1 MKENF
6 IIRKASLAL
15 LFNKLIE
22 QNKIVLAP
30 VEKRGK
36 LNFERVKS
44 LDSVATNYIQTDTPA
59 KMAVFPKTEI
69 LFKYSGKPESI
80 QMEGFKLER
89 VPETVIWGCR
99 PCDSAGFS
107 SLNAIFNW
115 DYKDEIFNERFNKTL
130 IIAFSCKEADKFC
143 FCTSVNGGP
152 GNTQG
157 SDILLSELKSGDYF
171 CELISEKAE
180 KLKHSIPQIFEK
192 AAGESKEEN
201 LATIPVRFDYN
212 QIKTKLEA
220 SFESN
225 IWAEQSQGCLG
236 CGACAFICPTC
247 ACFDI
252 QDEKHGKEGVRMRCW
267 DSCGFSMFTLH
278 TSGHNPRES
287 QDQRWRQR
295 IMHKFS
301 YMPERQQVIGCTG
314 CGRCSRACPAGIN
327 ILENLESIINLN

>member
-1 MKENF
+1 MTEKYLL
-6 IIRKASLAL
+6 RKASVEL
-15 LFNKLIE
+15 LVNKFIE
-22 QNKIVLAP
+22 QNNIVLAP

-44 LDSVATNYIQTDTPA
+44 LNEVASNYIQTDTPA

-69 LFKYSGKPESI
+69 VFKYSGKPESI
-80 QMEGFKLER
+80 AMEGFNLEK
-89 VPETVIWGCR
+89 VPDTVLWGCR
-99 PCDSAGFS
+99 PCDAAGFT

-115 DYKDEIFNERFNKTL
+115 DYKDEIFNARFNKTL
-130 IIAFSCKEADKFC
+130 IIAFSCREADEFC

-152 GNTQG
+152 GNTEG
-157 SDILLSELKSGDYF
+157 CDILLTELKSHDF
-171 CELISEKAE
+171 LCELISEKA
-180 KLKHSIPQIFEK
+180 LKIKTSMPLIFEDP
-192 AAGESKEEN
+192 GNNSREEN
-201 LATIPVRFDYN
+201 LANISAKFDYR
-212 QIKTKLEA
+212 QLKTKLETN
-220 SFESN
+220 FESKV
-225 IWAEQSQGCLG
+225 WAEQSEGCLG
-236 CGACAFICPTC
+236 CGACAFVCPAC

-278 TSGHNPRES
+278 TSGHNPREN

-301 YMPERQQVIGCTG
+301 YMPDRQHVIGCTG

-327 ILENLESIINLN
+327 ILENLESILNLN